1 MAAVLSGAK
10 LSEAFL
16 PNYAT
21 PTGDPI
27 PEGSALDTTLDL
39 ARLHPPAADGAA
51 HAALE
56 DRIGATSTTTPSR
69 QPAG

>member
-1 MAAVLSGAK
+1 MAAVHSGAK
-10 LSEAFL
+10 LSEAL
-16 PNYAT
+16 QTIYAT

-27 PEGSALDTTLDL
+27 PDGSPLDTPLDL

-56 DRIGATSTTTPSR
+56 DRIGATSTTTPSS